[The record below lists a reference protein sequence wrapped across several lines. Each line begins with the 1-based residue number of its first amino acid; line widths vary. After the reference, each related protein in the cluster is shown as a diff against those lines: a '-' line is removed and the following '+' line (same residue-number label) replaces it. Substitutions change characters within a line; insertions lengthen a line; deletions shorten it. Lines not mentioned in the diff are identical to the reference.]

1 MYKKIIKKS
10 GKKYSYYYHNIKV
23 NGRVKNIFLSDNK
36 KEALVKL
43 NELRNGGAN
52 NLSFNKLLKVIPSPD
67 YIKTSSSAIPGPIN
81 ISDLRGTFL
90 FLLTIF
96 IGLGLFYYFSG
107 LYN

>member
-10 GKKYSYYYHNIKV
+10 GKEYSYYYHNVKV
-23 NGRVKNIFLSDNK
+23 KGRVKNIFLSDNK

-67 YIKTSSSAIPGPIN
+67 YIKNT
-81 ISDLRGTFL
+81 
-90 FLLTIF
+90 
-96 IGLGLFYYFSG
+96 
-107 LYN
+107 